1 MVRFTWQQATPP
13 LLQPPIIRSIHSIN
27 LPRPT
32 WWTTQDL
39 HRDTFDTRAPD
50 DDPLVCCAKEPLM
63 THAGLHRPKLHHHG
77 TDIPGQYCNRT
88 TQPRHP
94 NHVYKRENTK
104 ACTAKY
110 LWRSRRKKKRKK
122 KKKETKTGREAPV
135 LVMLF
140 NTVWANTCRHQFKP
154 PITLVRIKDC
164 SFIPIP
170 LPSCKK
176 IKISPQKVKRNDTHF
191 CSFFCSSF
199 PPCVLFVFRAP
210 LLDRAGQSENLRFAW
225 QEKKWFA

>member
-1 MVRFTWQQATPP
+1 MVRYTWQQATPP

-77 TDIPGQYCNRT
+77 TNIPGQYCNRT

-110 LWRSRRKKKRKK
+110 LWRSRRKKK
-122 KKKETKTGREAPV
+122 KKKEKKGNQNREGGTRFGDVIQYSGP
-135 LVMLF
+135 
-140 NTVWANTCRHQFKP
+140 
-154 PITLVRIKDC
+154 TLVDINA
-164 SFIPIP
+164 SH
-170 LPSCKK
+170 PS
-176 IKISPQKVKRNDTHF
+176 P
-191 CSFFCSSF
+191 
-199 PPCVLFVFRAP
+199 
-210 LLDRAGQSENLRFAW
+210 
-225 QEKKWFA
+225 WFASRIVPSYPFPFLPAKK